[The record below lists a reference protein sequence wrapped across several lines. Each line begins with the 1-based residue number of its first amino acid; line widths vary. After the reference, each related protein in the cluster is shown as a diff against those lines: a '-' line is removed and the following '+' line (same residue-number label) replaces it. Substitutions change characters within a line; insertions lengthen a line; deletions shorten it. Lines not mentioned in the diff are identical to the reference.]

1 MEEFGAVSLRWECG
15 GLEDEVEV
23 DSGGL
28 DSIGSGVEASF
39 DLRAEN
45 PSELQ
50 YKSNGLI
57 CLVEEISRQGKA
69 QWCLFVNS
77 TANME
82 QNDRKL

>member
-45 PSELQ
+45 PSEL
-50 YKSNGLI
+50 
-57 CLVEEISRQGKA
+57 
-69 QWCLFVNS
+69 
-77 TANME
+77 
-82 QNDRKL
+82 